1 MANAAKAKGS
11 AFERAVTEYLRARGK
26 RAQRIPAGAA
36 DDQADIFVFDP
47 TWPAIQVKNHAKFD
61 LAGWVRDAEQQAE
74 NAGRTAGIVWAKK
87 RGTTDPGKCYVI
99 MSGEAFMTLMEVN
112 NDKRN

>member
-47 TWPAIQVKNHAKFD
+47 SWPAIQVKNHAKFD
-61 LAGWVRDAEQQAE
+61 LAGWVRDAEQQAH
-74 NAGRTAGIVWAKK
+74 NAGRYAGIVWAKK
-87 RGTTDPGKCYVI
+87 RGTTDPGRCYVI
-99 MSGEAFMTLMEVN
+99 MTGDAFMTLMEVN
-112 NDKRN
+112 NDERN